1 MHGREQYRKMYLS
14 NHLSQ
19 MIRKLKQIIIVLV
32 LLTFPFIV
40 AAQQKEATKKVFI
53 PKNVDKVPENNNFE
67 DNESVFSNKRR
78 VESANVVIFW
88 SKELGD
94 DPMQNADTAKRF
106 DVKRSLAETER
117 FYNYYINK
125 LKVLKKGHSV
135 SDRYKALV
143 FIYGGNEG
151 TAYGWGKDSVAILWT
166 PAVRV
171 HRYPYGVLA
180 HELGHSFQFMAG
192 CDRGTS
198 FSGAINEMGSQY
210 LLWQVYPNWL
220 DFENFHLTAFL
231 KQTNLAFLHPDNQY
245 HSPFLLEY
253 WSQKHG
259 LEFYGKLLNNLN
271 PDEDPVMAYKRIT
284 HIDQDEF
291 NDEVFDAS
299 RKFITWDLDRVREVA
314 SKYANQHQTMFK
326 PEENGW
332 YAISPKNCPQNYGY
346 NGIRLKVPTQASV
359 KLDFKGLIDA
369 EGYEYLNPE
378 NAGWRYGFLAVK
390 ENGKR
395 VYGQVYHEKQG
406 SYTFKVPAQTAYL
419 WLVVSGAPT
428 VHVKL
433 AKKLDLISKWP
444 YQIKLTGT
452 DLYQRF

>member
-1 MHGREQYRKMYLS
+1 MKPITRR
-14 NHLSQ
+14 
-19 MIRKLKQIIIVLV
+19 IIVLL
-32 LLTFPFIV
+32 LLTFPLLVI
-40 AAQQKEATKKVFI
+40 AQQKQRAKQVFI
-53 PKNVDKVPENNNFE
+53 PKNVNKVPENNNFE
-67 DNESVFSNKRR
+67 DNNSVFSNKRR
-78 VESANVVIFW
+78 VESADVVIFW

-94 DPMQNADTAKRF
+94 DPMQNVDTAKRF

-117 FYNYYINK
+117 FYNYYIDK

-135 SDRYKALV
+135 SDRYKTLV

-171 HRYPYGVLA
+171 HQYPYGVLA

-210 LLWQVYPNWL
+210 LLWQVYPHWV
-220 DFENFHLTAFL
+220 DFENFHLMAFL

-253 WSQKHG
+253 WAEKHG
-259 LEFYGKLLNNLN
+259 LDFYGKLLNNLN
-271 PDEDPVMAYKRIT
+271 EGEDPVMAYKRIT
-284 HIDQDEF
+284 DISQKKF

-299 RKFITWDLDRVREVA
+299 RKFITWDLKRVRDVA
-314 SKYANQHQTMFK
+314 GKYANKHKTTFN
-326 PEENGW
+326 PLENGW
-332 YAISPKNCPQNYGY
+332 YNISSKDCPQNYGY
-346 NGIRLKVPTQASV
+346 NGIRLKVPANSTV
-359 KLDFKGLIDA
+359 KLDFKGLTETA
-369 EGYEYLNPE
+369 GYQMINPE

-390 ENGKR
+390 ENGDR
-395 VYGQVYHEKQG
+395 VYGKMYSSKDG
-406 SYTFKVPAQTAYL
+406 TYTFKVPAKTAYL
-419 WLVVSGAPT
+419 WLVVSAAPIA
-428 VHVKL
+428 HVKL
-433 AKKLDLISKWP
+433 ARKPDLIGQWP

-452 DLYQRF
+452 DLY